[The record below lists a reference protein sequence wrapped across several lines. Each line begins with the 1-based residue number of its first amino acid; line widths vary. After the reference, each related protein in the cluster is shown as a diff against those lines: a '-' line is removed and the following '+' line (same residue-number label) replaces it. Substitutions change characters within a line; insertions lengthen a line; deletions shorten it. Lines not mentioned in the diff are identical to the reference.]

1 LGTVLKSECRES
13 DIVARIGPARLA
25 VLCPE
30 LSVGESEQQRVVPKE
45 LGLRW
50 HKKTELASFKVGDVP
65 QKIQLRI
72 GGVSYQRPS
81 VLGAKGVMHEAELA
95 LQVARRENEDY
106 YLVR

>member
-1 LGTVLKSECRES
+1 
-13 DIVARIGPARLA
+13 
-25 VLCPE
+25 
-30 LSVGESEQQRVVPKE
+30 
-45 LGLRW
+45 
-50 HKKTELASFKVGDVP
+50 
-65 QKIQLRI
+65 LRI